1 MVQSPGEVSVD
12 PIGCAD
18 ESQQP
23 TRSLRVFAAYQQPHK
38 DRYQA
43 KPDERDEVW
52 DRKHGPTV
60 SADPHY
66 SEANPVEFV
75 VLERHDNGIALCVW
89 KLDPMEWAD
98 DGDDARR
105 TRR

>member
-60 SADPHY
+60 SADPHN
-66 SEANPVEFV
+66 SEADPVEF
-75 VLERHDNGIALCVW
+75 LIFERHYERIALRIGELDSVERADNGNN
-89 KLDPMEWAD
+89 
-98 DGDDARR
+98 AR
-105 TRR
+105 